1 MTQPDYVPLK
11 PGDRIRP
18 IERLPAADS
27 WRADRPADLDRPGM
41 PTGPRLGNH
50 GPDLGYG
57 LKLARRLVDKVRVTE
72 GETLDDAV
80 AGCFA
85 TGAKRAS
92 LYGRAPVIY
101 DMELAYTLWG
111 FFDGAPKEL
120 VAFRKPLFQAASHH
134 YDDQRQIADRVPE
147 ETLRLSPSDVKS
159 RLSDWRSLIVTD

>member
-11 PGDRIRP
+11 AGDRIRP
-18 IERLPAADS
+18 VERLPPADS

-57 LKLARRLVDKVRVTE
+57 MKLARMLVDRVRLGE
-72 GETLDDAV
+72 GETIDDAV
-80 AGCFA
+80 AGVFA
-85 TGAKRAS
+85 TGTKRSS

-111 FFDGAPKEL
+111 FFDGAPAEL
-120 VAFRKPLFQAASHH
+120 VAYRRPLFQGASHH

-147 ETLRLSPSDVKS
+147 ATLRMTPADVAAQ
-159 RLSDWRSLIVTD
+159 LHDWRILIVTD